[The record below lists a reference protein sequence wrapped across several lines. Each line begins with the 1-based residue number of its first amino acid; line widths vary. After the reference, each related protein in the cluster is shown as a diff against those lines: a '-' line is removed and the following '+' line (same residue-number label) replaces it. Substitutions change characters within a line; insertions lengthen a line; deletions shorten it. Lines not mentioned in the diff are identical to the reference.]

1 MPLHLRTLLRH
12 RAVCCALSKV
22 LWQMHKDLR
31 YNRKFKERRRYNNT
45 LHHIYHTPSTP
56 HSNSVL
62 QKPTIFSHTHT
73 IFTLCAAKLHL
84 HSTLQ
89 IEVAAK
95 FCKAGYQSNRRKHEV
110 WKGKEFWLLSGAK
123 ELLCVCPSTW
133 QWDMIM
139 LERTICSTLI

>member
-73 IFTLCAAKLHL
+73 QFSHSVLPNCICTPLYKLKLLPNSAKLATNQTEENMK
-84 HSTLQ
+84 S
-89 IEVAAK
+89 E
-95 FCKAGYQSNRRKHEV
+95 
-110 WKGKEFWLLSGAK
+110 KGKSSDSFREPKSC
-123 ELLCVCPSTW
+123 CVSVH
-133 QWDMIM
+133 QHDSEI
-139 LERTICSTLI
+139 